1 MPDCTKGKIE
11 PQHLSINI
19 HQLIPTLMVSF
30 PPYKD
35 HANENLSTK
44 VVKRKLQS
52 STLLKQWCMTV
63 GTSGD
68 NFSQD
73 PEVTSALKT

>member
-1 MPDCTKGKIE
+1 
-11 PQHLSINI
+11 
-19 HQLIPTLMVSF
+19 MVSF